1 MYFPAFHAPL
11 LDAKPCTFYLLGHWV
26 FLESQKYFWA
36 LSWDAVNPFRSC
48 CIDVSGGSAHLG
60 FLPCVFYPVPHKS
73 WGFPAWLVGTGPT
86 LGPVSAPLFPLI
98 LSHGFLWPEVVP
110 YTHAL
115 ISGALLPSWGS
126 SLWPMTYLYVS
137 LWYCDREFR
146 PCQSPWI
153 PGIVFLLQGGWQ
165 APPGFPPLHA
175 HCSWDPLRS
184 MSWTITGLPSW
195 VCCLR
200 NHYPSLPGIWCLAN
214 HCFTYFVHYLLVSCR
229 RENPVPVSPSWPYE
243 TLKLLFFPFLAPE
256 SLMQALEDLD
266 YLAALDND
274 GNLSEF
280 GIIMSEFPLDPQLSK
295 SILASCEFDC
305 VDEVLTIAAMVTGT
319 P

>member
-1 MYFPAFHAPL
+1 MERISL
-11 LDAKPCTFYLLGHWV
+11 LSLFLYLHWEITSLSTISSIWVPGQLWLIFLCIMQCIFLLFMLLYWMLNLVHFTFLGTEY

-137 LWYCDREFR
+137 LWYCDREFW
-146 PCQSPWI
+146 PC
-153 PGIVFLLQGGWQ
+153 
-165 APPGFPPLHA
+165 
-175 HCSWDPLRS
+175 
-184 MSWTITGLPSW
+184 
-195 VCCLR
+195 
-200 NHYPSLPGIWCLAN
+200 
-214 HCFTYFVHYLLVSCR
+214 
-229 RENPVPVSPSWPYE
+229 
-243 TLKLLFFPFLAPE
+243 
-256 SLMQALEDLD
+256 
-266 YLAALDND
+266 
-274 GNLSEF
+274 
-280 GIIMSEFPLDPQLSK
+280 
-295 SILASCEFDC
+295 
-305 VDEVLTIAAMVTGT
+305 
-319 P
+319 